1 MKSMH
6 KDFLWG
12 GAVAAH
18 QVEGGWQEG
27 RKGANV
33 SDMMTAGSH
42 GHPRLITDTID
53 ERYFYPNHEAID
65 FYHRYK
71 EDIALFKEMGFK
83 CFRTSISWARIF
95 PQGDE
100 EMPNEEGLK
109 FYDDLFDEL
118 LKNGIQPVI
127 TLSHFEMPYGLVKK
141 YGGWRN
147 RQMIEFFVRFASA
160 CFQRYHKKVKY
171 WMTFNE
177 INNQANYKS
186 DGAVF
191 TNSGI
196 RFQEGEN
203 RERLMYQAAHYELV
217 ASAKA
222 VRIAHEIDS
231 QLQVGCMMAMTPIYP
246 YSCQPDDMLKSIGA
260 NHKRFWF
267 ADVHARGYYPPY
279 MLKFFERKEFHL
291 DMTEDDLEALRH
303 GCVDYIGL
311 SYYMSFVVKGD
322 GNETLDYDE
331 ENDLCDNPYIEKS
344 KWGWPIDPQGL
355 RYTLNWLYDH
365 YRLPLFIVENG
376 FGAIDVIEEGKVHDQ
391 YRIDYLK
398 NHIVEMK
405 KAIDIDGVDV
415 IGYTVWGCIDC
426 VSFST
431 GEMKKRYG
439 FIYVDRDNEGNG
451 TMQRLRKDSFYW
463 YQQVIESQGEK
474 L

>member
-1 MKSMH
+1 MN

-18 QVEGGWQEG
+18 QVEGGWNEG
-27 RKGANV
+27 GKGPNV
-33 SDMMTAGSH
+33 SDMMTVGGH
-42 GHPRLITDTID
+42 GKQRNIRDSIL
-53 ERYFYPNHEAID
+53 EGEYYPNHEAID

-95 PQGDE
+95 PNGDE
-100 EMPNEEGLK
+100 DMPNEEGLQ
-109 FYDDLFDEL
+109 FYDHLFDEL

-127 TLSHFEMPYGLVKK
+127 TLSHFEMPFGLVKK
-141 YGGWRN
+141 YGGWKN
-147 RQMIEFFVRFASA
+147 RKMIEFFTRFASV
-160 CFQRYHKKVKY
+160 CFQRYKDKVKY

-186 DGAVF
+186 DVAVF

-196 RFQEGEN
+196 VFEKDDDKEK
-203 RERLMYQAAHYELV
+203 LMYQASHYELV

-222 VRIAHEIDS
+222 VKIAHDIDPT
-231 QLQVGCMMAMTPIYP
+231 LKVGCMMAMTPIYP
-246 YSCQPDDMLKSIGA
+246 YSCSPDDMLQSIGA

-267 ADVHARGYYPPY
+267 ADVHARGRYPGY
-279 MLKFFERKEFHL
+279 MKTFFERKGFDL
-291 DMTEDDLEALRH
+291 DMTEDDLEILKQ

-311 SYYMSFVVKGD
+311 SYYMSFVVKGHQD
-322 GNETLDYDE
+322 IYLDYDE
-331 ENDLCDNPYIEKS
+331 ENDLCDNPYIEKT

-355 RYTLNWLYDH
+355 RYTLNWLYDR
-365 YRLPLFIVENG
+365 YQLPLFIVENG
-376 FGAIDVIEEGKVHDQ
+376 FGAIDQLEDGQVHDS
-391 YRIDYLK
+391 YRVDYLK
-398 NHIVEMK
+398 KHIQEMK
-405 KAIDIDGVDV
+405 YAIDIDGVEV
-415 IGYTVWGCIDC
+415 LGYTVWGCIDC

-439 FIYVDRDNEGNG
+439 FIYVDKDNDGKG
-451 TMQRLRKDSFYW
+451 TLQRIKKDSFEW
-463 YQQVIESQGEK
+463 YRKVIETNGEV